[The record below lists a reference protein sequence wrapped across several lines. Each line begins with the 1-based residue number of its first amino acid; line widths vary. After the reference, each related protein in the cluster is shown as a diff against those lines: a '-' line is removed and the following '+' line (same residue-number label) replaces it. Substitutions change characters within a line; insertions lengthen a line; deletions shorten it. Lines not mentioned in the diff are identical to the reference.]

1 MNFKGLAQL
10 QQAYGLGMLQHHTR
24 RCCFSLVLAE
34 YTVNT
39 ASYTLDHYTVEF
51 PLRNCIIL
59 CLCCYLLSELYKRL
73 QLKSAQLEL
82 MDWLK

>member
-24 RCCFSLVLAE
+24 RCCFSLLLAE

-39 ASYTLDHYTVEF
+39 AVGTHGLVEVTGQVRNLLIR
-51 PLRNCIIL
+51 LR
-59 CLCCYLLSELYKRL
+59 KKQ
-73 QLKSAQLEL
+73 QLMVEKYVHAF
-82 MDWLK
+82 D